1 MMHKNKDLSI
11 GKRINDLENILINKY
26 GYRKGKD
33 GFLKDIESEDDIL
46 SMYSYFTKDNVLI
59 TLNTNLLPREV
70 ACTDSSYWKYNISDE
85 EKNILNELLNLKYSD
100 WDLEIE

>member
-70 ACTDSSYWKYNISDE
+70 ACTDSSYWK
-85 EKNILNELLNLKYSD
+85 
-100 WDLEIE
+100 